1 MTQWT
6 LIHRVNEGSDAESAR
21 AMEEICRQYWYPI
34 YAFTRRSGFTPE
46 DAEDL
51 TQVFFQRMIASGTIQ
66 AARQERGQLRSFML
80 SLLKRVI
87 ANHHRD
93 THREKR
99 GGSPSATV
107 SWDDLA
113 AEQRYTH
120 EPVDCLDSETLFTRA
135 WAQDLLQ
142 VAEIRLRS
150 DFLIADNLTAYE
162 QLREF
167 LPLGENARPYAD
179 VARKLGITES
189 TLGMQ
194 IHRMRKRYAKLIEE
208 EISNTVTSA
217 EEGRSELASL
227 MNAAGH

>member
-113 AEQRYTH
+113 AEQRYTPMNRSIASIPKRSSR
-120 EPVDCLDSETLFTRA
+120 EPGHRTFFRSPRLDCEATF
-135 WAQDLLQ
+135 
-142 VAEIRLRS
+142 
-150 DFLIADNLTAYE
+150 
-162 QLREF
+162 
-167 LPLGENARPYAD
+167 
-179 VARKLGITES
+179 
-189 TLGMQ
+189 
-194 IHRMRKRYAKLIEE
+194 
-208 EISNTVTSA
+208 
-217 EEGRSELASL
+217 
-227 MNAAGH
+227 